1 MMKMHKTALPKVVWL
16 QGITCNGNTHSFLSA
31 NSSRFEQFNNNFDLI
46 YHPSLTVDTT
56 LDEILESKDRIDYLL
71 VEGAIT
77 NDEFYFSISSKSL
90 AKVLN
95 ALVLKSNFLIAVGS
109 CASYGGIHAKF
120 EQNSKTGGLKDY
132 ISAENQ
138 ALLSHEI
145 INLTGC
151 PVHPEWILQTLFTLK
166 FSGSITLDNKSRP
179 IEMYGGLAHHGCT
192 RNEYF
197 EWKVE
202 AKSFGLKEGC
212 LFYNEGCRGP
222 MTHSNC
228 NKILWNDVSSKT
240 RVGMPCIGCTEYDFP
255 RLNMFETKKHIG
267 IPFEPPLG
275 IPKRAYLSISGVAKT
290 FTIPRLNQKLNHF
303 YESKNNE
310 NS

>member
-1 MMKMHKTALPKVVWL
+1 MIKREKIALPKVVWL
-16 QGITCNGNTHSFLSA
+16 QGVTCNGNTHSFLSSS
-31 NSSRFEQFNNNFDLI
+31 SSRFDQFNSNFDLI
-46 YHPSLTVDTT
+46 YHPSLTTDLS
-56 LDEILESKDRIDYLL
+56 LDEILQSNDKIDYLL

-77 NDEFYFSISSKSL
+77 NNEFYFSVSNKKISDILNQLISKS
-90 AKVLN
+90 KYI
-95 ALVLKSNFLIAVGS
+95 IAVGS
-109 CASYGGIHAKF
+109 CASYGGMHARF
-120 EQNSKTGGLKDY
+120 EENSDIAGVKEH
-132 ISAENQ
+132 ISSKN
-138 ALLSHEI
+138 LSSLFHDI

-166 FSGSITLDNKSRP
+166 FNGSIILDDKSRP
-179 IEMYGGLAHHGCT
+179 IEIYGSLAHHGCT

-290 FTIPRLNQKLNHF
+290 FTIPRLNQRLNQFH
-303 YESKNNE
+303 ESKNR
-310 NS
+310 

>member
-1 MMKMHKTALPKVVWL
+1 MTKSDKLTLPTVVWL
-16 QGITCNGNTHSFLSA
+16 QGITCNGNTHSFLSSS
-31 NSSRFEQFNNNFDLI
+31 SSRFEQFNNNFDLI
-46 YHPSLTVDTT
+46 YHPSLTTDVT
-56 LDEILESKDRIDYLL
+56 LDEVLKSNKRIDYLL

-77 NDEFYFSISSKSL
+77 NDEFFFSISNRKISDI
-90 AKVLN
+90 LN
-95 ALVLKSNFLIAVGS
+95 QLIDKSNFLIAVGS

-120 EQNSKTGGLKDY
+120 EQNVDIAGVKDFVSSKNL
-132 ISAENQ
+132 SS
-138 ALLSHEI
+138 LSHDI

-151 PVHPEWILQTLFTLK
+151 PVHPEWILQTMFTLK
-166 FSGSITLDNKSRP
+166 FNGSIILDDKSRP
-179 IEMYGGLAHHGCT
+179 IEIYGGLAHHGCT

-255 RLNMFETKKHIG
+255 RSDMFETKKHIG
-267 IPFEPPLG
+267 IPFEAPLG
-275 IPKRAYLSISGVAKT
+275 IPKRAYLSITGVAKT
-290 FTIPRLNQKLNHF
+290 FTIPRLNQRLNKF
-303 YESKNNE
+303 DESK
-310 NS
+310 SK